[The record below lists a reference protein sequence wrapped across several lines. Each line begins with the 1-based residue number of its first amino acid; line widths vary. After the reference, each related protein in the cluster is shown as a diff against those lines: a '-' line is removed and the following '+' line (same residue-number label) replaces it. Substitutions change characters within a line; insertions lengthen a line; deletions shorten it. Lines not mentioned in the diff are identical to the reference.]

1 MVVCII
7 LSAFF
12 SMTETAFSS
21 VSAVKLK
28 ILVEDRKSGAKKA
41 LQLADNFDTTVTTL
55 LIGNNIVNTALSTVA
70 VTFFIDLGIK
80 EDWVSLTSTLIV
92 TVILLIFGE
101 ILPKTFA
108 KSHPE
113 AITLKAA
120 YIVYVLSIIFYPF
133 VLFFKGLQR
142 LVSRNK
148 SSEENKTFDE
158 DELNILLDEM
168 EENGAIED
176 DEASIIKNVL
186 VLKDRNV
193 ADIMV
198 PRVDMYAINYNDSLE
213 NEKQM
218 LMETNFSR
226 IPIYKT

>member
-1 MVVCII
+1 MIVCII

-12 SMTETAFSS
+12 SMSETAFSS

-80 EDWVSLTSTLIV
+80 EDWVSLTSTLII

-113 AITLKAA
+113 SITVKVS
-120 YIVYVLSIIFYPF
+120 YIVYILSIVFYPL

-142 LVSRNK
+142 IVSRNK
-148 SSEENKTFDE
+148 STEENKTFDE
-158 DELNILLDEM
+158 EELNILLDEM

-198 PRVDMYAINYNDSLE
+198 PRVDMYA
-213 NEKQM
+213 
-218 LMETNFSR
+218 
-226 IPIYKT
+226 